1 MISVI
6 ICHHMGSLILNCL
19 ESIKKSK
26 NAEYEIIVVTSDK
39 SIEKFENADRTVYS
53 PYGPAYKRNVGYRF
67 ASGDSI
73 AFFDDDTELD
83 CDSLYHLEKVL
94 NNEESTGMVFGKLL
108 NMERR
113 NRFDEA
119 GSFLTPTGF
128 LYARAESGLIDK
140 GQFEEVCPVL
150 SGKSAACM
158 IKRKVFWKCGMF
170 DASFEIL
177 GEETDLSWRVWL
189 LGYQVLYI
197 PQSITFHAFNTKF
210 KPLNF
215 YSLERIYFNGCKNY
229 LIMLI
234 KNLETRNLRFA
245 LMFQYATWILSAFGM
260 FLTGKFKAG
269 SYIFKALSHVSFRKE
284 SILHARKEVQKNR
297 VKTDKEL
304 FKFIMK
310 NPPISYYF
318 NRFIRYIQVG
328 LHG

>member
-19 ESIKKSK
+19 ESIKKS
-26 NAEYEIIVVTSDK
+26 NRVEYEIIVVTSDK
-39 SIEKFENADRTVYS
+39 SIEKFELADRTVYS
-53 PYGPAYKRNVGYRF
+53 PYGPAYKRNIGYRF

-83 CDSLYHLEKVL
+83 CDSLYHLQKIL
-94 NNEESTGMVFGKLL
+94 NKDDNTGMVFGKLL

-128 LYARAESGLIDK
+128 LYARAESGIIDK

-189 LGYQVLYI
+189 MGYQVLYV

-210 KPLNF
+210 KPMNF

-234 KNLETRNLRFA
+234 KNLDSKNLKIA
-245 LMFQYATWILSAFGM
+245 LFFQYSVWILSAIGM
-260 FLTGKFKAG
+260 FITGKFKAG
-269 SYIFKALSHVSFRKE
+269 NYILKALWYVFNRKE
-284 SILHARKEVQKNR
+284 SILEMRKEVQKKR
-297 VKTDKEL
+297 VKPDKEL

-310 NPPISYYF
+310 WPPIKYYF
-318 NRFIRYIQVG
+318 NRFTRYIKVG